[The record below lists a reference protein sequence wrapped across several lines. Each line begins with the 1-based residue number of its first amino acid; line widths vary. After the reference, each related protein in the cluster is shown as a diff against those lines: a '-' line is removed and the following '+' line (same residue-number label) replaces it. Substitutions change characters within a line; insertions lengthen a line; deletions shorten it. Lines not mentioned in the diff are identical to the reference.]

1 MVNPVDP
8 NRILLTGENSFI
20 RLKDEEAGPDTT
32 RASHWRILRS
42 PGGPGHVLFLQSDL
56 TDGEVRIY
64 TDNIAMTRWLQSE
77 IESVLFPAF
86 ADESIPVVDSEF
98 GKSGDGVN
106 WWTETVDS
114 LEESLALTWYDI
126 GEPFMLS
133 VAPGGM
139 EGNPH
144 GVYSCLIPCARAQ
157 LTINGEAATGSP
169 FPEMLGSHQTSTAC
183 LAWSETWTH
192 PR

>member
-1 MVNPVDP
+1 M
-8 NRILLTGENSFI
+8 
-20 RLKDEEAGPDTT
+20 
-32 RASHWRILRS
+32 
-42 PGGPGHVLFLQSDL
+42 
-56 TDGEVRIY
+56 RIY

-77 IESVLFPAF
+77 IESVLFPVF

-133 VAPGGM
+133 VAPGGWKVTPT
-139 EGNPH
+139 GF
-144 GVYSCLIPCARAQ
+144 IPA
-157 LTINGEAATGSP
+157 
-169 FPEMLGSHQTSTAC
+169 
-183 LAWSETWTH
+183 
-192 PR
+192 